1 MGKDPPEYRSTQYI
15 HTMINISSSLASS
28 ILLKLQRIHRCID
41 LAFVFKGEGEVHL
54 KVIEAEECISD
65 ALVEAT
71 FASKHHLPECR
82 SEAIANVLKS
92 LEMADGAITEALS
105 VISEW
110 HPAGGAIANLR
121 AGRKAIIELHSSIT
135 K

>member
-1 MGKDPPEYRSTQYI
+1 
-15 HTMINISSSLASS
+15 MINITSENAST
-28 ILLKLQRIHRCID
+28 ILWNLRRIHRAID

-54 KVIEAEECISD
+54 KVIEAEECLSE

-82 SEAIANVLKS
+82 SEAIAKVLIC
-92 LEMADGAITEALS
+92 LEFADQAITEALS
-105 VISEW
+105 VISPY
-110 HPAGGAIANLR
+110 HPQQGAIANLR
-121 AGRKAIIELHSSIT
+121 VGRKEIIALHSSIS